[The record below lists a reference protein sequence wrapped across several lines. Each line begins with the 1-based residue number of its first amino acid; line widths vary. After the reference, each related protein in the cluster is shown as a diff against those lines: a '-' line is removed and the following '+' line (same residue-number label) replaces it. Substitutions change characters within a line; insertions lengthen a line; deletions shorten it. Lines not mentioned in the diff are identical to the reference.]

1 MAPVLSSTAVVEARR
16 LAETVKAWFMRVIQ
30 RIAPG
35 SIIPEEVDLEETP
48 MLEENMLRW
57 QKQARREGEIRG
69 LQAMLLDQLTQ
80 RFGRLPAQVR
90 RQVEATTSLSE
101 LRKLGRKVLRAK
113 TLDAMGLCSS
123 EAS

>member
-1 MAPVLSSTAVVEARR
+1 
-16 LAETVKAWFMRVIQ
+16 
-30 RIAPG
+30 
-35 SIIPEEVDLEETP
+35 VDLEETP

-69 LQAMLLDQLTQ
+69 LQAMLLDLLTQ
-80 RFGRLPAQVR
+80 RFGRLPATAR

-113 TLDAMGLCSS
+113 TLDAMGLGSS

>member
-1 MAPVLSSTAVVEARR
+1 
-16 LAETVKAWFMRVIQ
+16 
-30 RIAPG
+30 
-35 SIIPEEVDLEETP
+35 

-57 QKQARREGEIRG
+57 QKQARREGEIRA

-90 RQVEATTSLSE
+90 RQVEATTALSE

-113 TLDAMGLCSS
+113 TLDAMELGSS

>member
-1 MAPVLSSTAVVEARR
+1 
-16 LAETVKAWFMRVIQ
+16 
-30 RIAPG
+30 
-35 SIIPEEVDLEETP
+35 
-48 MLEENMLRW
+48 MLEENVLRW
-57 QKQARREGEIRG
+57 QEQARREGRREGHREGEIQG
-69 LQAMLLDQLTQ
+69 LQAMLLDLLTQ

-113 TLDAMGLCSS
+113 TLEAMGLGSS